1 MQLTSAEGRDSIALY
16 GKLSFFSDPDVSL
29 QTNLKKHS
37 TLIEQS
43 SGFQVA
49 LERMNYVRCA
59 LFFQNNNEMLVHSRF
74 YAVAWL
80 NNQHMSTTSS

>member
-16 GKLSFFSDPDVSL
+16 GKLSFFSDSDASL
-29 QTNLKKHS
+29 QTNLKIE
-37 TLIEQS
+37 LIEQS

-49 LERMNYVRCA
+49 LERMNYVKCA
-59 LFFQNNNEMLVHSRF
+59 LFFQNNNEMQVHSRF
-74 YAVAWL
+74 NTVAWL

>member
-1 MQLTSAEGRDSIALY
+1 MQLTSAKGRDSIALY

-29 QTNLKKHS
+29 QTNLKIE
-37 TLIEQS
+37 LIEQS

-49 LERMNYVRCA
+49 LERMNYVKCA
-59 LFFQNNNEMLVHSRF
+59 LFFQNNNEMQVHSIF
-74 YAVAWL
+74 NAVAWL

>member
-16 GKLSFFSDPDVSL
+16 GKLSFFSNPDVSL
-29 QTNLKKHS
+29 QTNLKIE
-37 TLIEQS
+37 LIEQS

-49 LERMNYVRCA
+49 LERMNYVKCA
-59 LFFQNNNEMLVHSRF
+59 LFFQNNNEMQVHSRF
-74 YAVAWL
+74 NAVTWL

>member
-29 QTNLKKHS
+29 QTNLKIE
-37 TLIEQS
+37 LIEQS

-49 LERMNYVRCA
+49 LERMNYVKCA
-59 LFFQNNNEMLVHSRF
+59 LFFQNNNEMQVHSIF
-74 YAVAWL
+74 NAVAWL

>member
-16 GKLSFFSDPDVSL
+16 GKLSFFSNPDVSL
-29 QTNLKKHS
+29 QTNLKIE
-37 TLIEQS
+37 LIEQS

-49 LERMNYVRCA
+49 LERMNYVKCA
-59 LFFQNNNEMLVHSRF
+59 LFFQNNNEMQVHSRF
-74 YAVAWL
+74 NAVTWI

>member
-29 QTNLKKHS
+29 QTNLKIE
-37 TLIEQS
+37 LIEQS

-49 LERMNYVRCA
+49 LERMNYVKCA
-59 LFFQNNNEMLVHSRF
+59 LFFQNNNEMQVHSIF
-74 YAVAWL
+74 NAVA
-80 NNQHMSTTSS
+80 

>member
-29 QTNLKKHS
+29 QTNLKIE
-37 TLIEQS
+37 LIEQS

-49 LERMNYVRCA
+49 LEHMNYVKCA
-59 LFFQNNNEMLVHSRF
+59 LFFQNNNEMQVHSIF
-74 YAVAWL
+74 NAVAWL

>member
-16 GKLSFFSDPDVSL
+16 GKLSFFSNPDVSL
-29 QTNLKKHS
+29 QTNLKIE
-37 TLIEQS
+37 LIEQS

-49 LERMNYVRCA
+49 LERMNYVKCA
-59 LFFQNNNEMLVHSRF
+59 LFFQNNNEMQVHSIF
-74 YAVAWL
+74 NAVAWL

>member
-1 MQLTSAEGRDSIALY
+1 MQLTCAEGRDSIALY

-29 QTNLKKHS
+29 QTNLKIE
-37 TLIEQS
+37 LIEQS

-49 LERMNYVRCA
+49 LERMNYVKCA
-59 LFFQNNNEMLVHSRF
+59 LFFQNNNEMQVHSIF
-74 YAVAWL
+74 NAVAWL

>member
-59 LFFQNNNEMLVHSRF
+59 LFFQNNNEMQVHSIF
-74 YAVAWL
+74 NAVAWL

>member
-16 GKLSFFSDPDVSL
+16 GKLPFFSDPDVSL
-29 QTNLKKHS
+29 QTNLKIE
-37 TLIEQS
+37 LIEQS

-59 LFFQNNNEMLVHSRF
+59 FFFSKQRWDAGPFQILCRCM
-74 YAVAWL
+74 
-80 NNQHMSTTSS
+80 T

>member
-29 QTNLKKHS
+29 QTNLKIE
-37 TLIEQS
+37 LIEQS

-49 LERMNYVRCA
+49 LERMNYVKCA
-59 LFFQNNNEMLVHSRF
+59 LFFQNNNEMQVHSRF
-74 YAVAWL
+74 NAVAWL

>member
-1 MQLTSAEGRDSIALY
+1 MTCQGTFQGKKMQLTSAEGRDSIALY

-29 QTNLKKHS
+29 QTNLKIE
-37 TLIEQS
+37 LIEQS

-49 LERMNYVRCA
+49 LERMNYVKCA

-74 YAVAWL
+74 YAVA
-80 NNQHMSTTSS
+80 

>member
-29 QTNLKKHS
+29 QTNLKIE
-37 TLIEQS
+37 LIEQS

-49 LERMNYVRCA
+49 LERMNYVKCA
-59 LFFQNNNEMLVHSRF
+59 LFFQNNNEMQVHSRF
-74 YAVAWL
+74 NAVTWL